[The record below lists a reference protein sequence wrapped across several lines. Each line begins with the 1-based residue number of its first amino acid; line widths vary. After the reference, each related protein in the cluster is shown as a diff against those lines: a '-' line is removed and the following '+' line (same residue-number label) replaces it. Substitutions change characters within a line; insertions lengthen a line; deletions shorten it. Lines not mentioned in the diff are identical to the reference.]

1 MPATATLAKK
11 AEQDSWRNF
20 SPGHWRDSIDVRE
33 FIVKNVTPYD
43 GDENFL
49 APATARTKAV
59 WAKLQ
64 PYFKDEPA

>member
-49 APATARTKAV
+49 APATARPKAV

-64 PYFKDEPA
+64 P